1 MKFFRKTPA
10 FWLILLPL
18 LIPGML
24 VAVWR
29 CLFRNVAE
37 QQNIYVETVV
47 DFEEIR
53 QLAREEGWV
62 LRELFAALRANGASS
77 VAVSEDTLASLESE
91 GRITV
96 MNSKEIRKLSLDE
109 GLEQDLP
116 AGARSPGALWVHS
129 EDTALLDRI
138 ELHLSWKLTAD
149 RLMRIHRNLLI
160 INKSSQG
167 FRERVGLGF
176 SSEYFQMAHDA
187 GLGLVVRVFNYPG
200 LTAEAAASIVNS
212 IPSPASVSALLFAE
226 EEMLGVRGELKP
238 IIEQFRN
245 RSYRI
250 GWVEFNIQDGI
261 EAYLKGLSAS
271 RPFVRVHSITRKEV
285 DQVYNVRR
293 SVARWVRAVKDR
305 SMKMLYIRCFFQD
318 DKKFI
323 ENLVRFNLDYIY
335 QTAQALESAGYR
347 IARNESQRMHDPRHM
362 VGRMSPFEIVAIGLS
377 LLLSLLILFRI
388 SFFPSLDERWCFA
401 AFAIAIA
408 GFALLPT
415 QLFIAVTGLIGAI
428 ACSCT
433 GLVWAMKSLRDP
445 ENRSF
450 WQILPGF
457 VCRQVLP
464 SLLGGVLIAGIYSE
478 VEYLLRFEQF
488 RGIKLAFIL
497 PLLFTGLWALR
508 AYGRGIFTLL
518 HRPVNPI
525 GVFMLSALAAGTI
538 LYLLRSGNVT
548 FLKPSEIEDMFRTF
562 LENILVARPRNK
574 EFLIGYP
581 ASLLFIFFYLRRNFT
596 ILPLLAVFMQ
606 MGQVSVVN
614 SMCHFHTP
622 LQLSLLRIFNG
633 LWLGVAVGLA
643 AVLILALLRL
653 VVMPGSDKQKTVLLL
668 GYFGFGNLGDEL
680 LWQTFTR
687 RFLEDF
693 ADYRVVL
700 LHSGRNIPPDSP
712 RFAIVRRRAPLQIL
726 EEILTCEAVVI
737 PGGGLLQSATSLRS
751 LIYYLTLLTLA
762 RLAGARVILPAQ
774 GLGPFKKEG
783 RFAETV
789 NHWLAGELKQAE
801 YLSVRDAESAA
812 VFAEMTGISNVPV
825 TADLAFLN
833 DAQAFVR
840 ATERLD
846 LPKVYAVLRGSVP
859 GADRLA
865 EELVDMHEEFEN
877 FELRPAALQPGEDDR
892 LWQRADWTGSVF
904 CPAEPEK
911 LFADAELVVSM
922 RLHGCILATLAGIP
936 WVGLAYDPK
945 VSSFARACRWKF
957 CMTPAEASKEWLV
970 GSINQLLAR
979 KAEYADRLNRIT
991 GENRRLAEEDYNR
1004 IKKLFA
1010 KS

>member
-1 MKFFRKTPA
+1 MKLFRRIPS

-62 LRELFAALRANGASS
+62 LRELFVALRANGASS

-96 MNSKEIRKLSLDE
+96 MNSQEIRKLSLNE

-116 AGARSPGALWVHS
+116 AGAHSPGSLWVHS

-138 ELHLSWKLTAD
+138 DQHLSWKLTAD
-149 RLMRIHRNLLI
+149 RLMRIHRNLLV

-200 LTAEAAASIVNS
+200 LTSEAAASIINA

-250 GWVEFNIQDGI
+250 GWVEFNIQEGI

-318 DKKFI
+318 DKRFI
-323 ENLVRFNLDYIY
+323 ENLVRFNLDYVY
-335 QTAQALESAGYR
+335 QTAQALDAAGYK
-347 IARNESQRMHDPRHM
+347 IARNESQRLHDPRHM

-377 LLLSLLILFRI
+377 LLLSLLVMLRVG
-388 SFFPSLDERWCFA
+388 FFPNLDARWCFV
-401 AFAIAIA
+401 AFAASVA
-408 GFALLPT
+408 GFVALPT
-415 QLFIAVTGLIGAI
+415 YLFIAVSGLVGAI

-433 GLVWAMKSLRDP
+433 GIIWAMQSLRDP

-457 VCRQVLP
+457 VCRQIFP

-497 PLLFTGLWALR
+497 PLLVTGLWALR
-508 AYGRGIFTLL
+508 AYGRGIFSLL
-518 HRPVNPI
+518 HRPVNLI
-525 GVFMLSALAAGTI
+525 GVFMLSVMAAGTI
-538 LYLLRSGNVT
+538 LYLMRSGNVT
-548 FLKPSEIEDMFRTF
+548 FLKPGAIEDMFRTF
-562 LENILVARPRNK
+562 LENTLVARPRNK
-574 EFLIGYP
+574 EFLVGYP
-581 ASLLFIFFYLRRNFT
+581 AALMFIFFYLRRNFT
-596 ILPLLAVFMQ
+596 ILPVFAVFMQ

-633 LWLGVAVGLA
+633 LWLGVAVGLGVVFLL
-643 AVLILALLRL
+643 AVLRLL
-653 VVMPGSDKQKTVLLL
+653 VMTGSDKQKSVMLI

-680 LWQTFTR
+680 LWQTFAR

-693 ADYRVVL
+693 SEYRIVL
-700 LHSGRNIPPDSP
+700 LHSGKSIPPDAA
-712 RFAIVRRRAPLQIL
+712 RFSIVRRRSLLQVL
-726 EEILTCEAVVI
+726 EEILTCQAVVI
-737 PGGGLLQSATSLRS
+737 PGGGLLQSSTSLRS
-751 LIYYLTLLTLA
+751 LVYYLTLLTIA

-774 GLGPFKKEG
+774 GLGPFKKDG
-783 RFAETV
+783 RLAGAV
-789 NHWLAGELKQAE
+789 NRWLASELKQAG
-801 YLSVRDAESAA
+801 YISLRDVESAA
-812 VFAEMTGISNVPV
+812 VLEEIAGINNATV
-825 TADLAFLN
+825 TADLAFLS
-833 DAQAFVR
+833 DAPLR
-840 ATERLD
+840 AKVAKSLE
-846 LPKVYAVLRGSVP
+846 LPKVYAILRGTAP

-865 EELVDMHEEFEN
+865 TELVNMHEEFEN
-877 FELRPAALQPGEDDR
+877 FELRPAALQPGEDDK
-892 LWQRADWTGSVF
+892 LWQRADWSGSVIYS
-904 CPAEPEK
+904 ADPEN
-911 LFADAELVVSM
+911 LLVDAELVVSM

-957 CMTPAEASKEWLV
+957 CAAPVDADKEWLV
-970 GSINQLLAR
+970 GAINQLLAK

-991 GENRRLAEEDYNR
+991 GENRRLAEEDYSR
-1004 IKKLFA
+1004 VKKLLA
-1010 KS
+1010 A

>member
-1 MKFFRKTPA
+1 MRFFRKTPA

-138 ELHLSWKLTAD
+138 EQHLSWKLTAD
-149 RLMRIHRNLLI
+149 KLMRIHRNLLI
-160 INKSSQG
+160 ISKSSQG

-176 SSEYFQMAHDA
+176 SSEYFQMAHEA

-200 LTAEAAASIVNS
+200 LTADAAASIINS

-250 GWVEFNIQDGI
+250 GWVEFNIQEGI
-261 EAYLKGLSAS
+261 EAYLKGLAAT

-323 ENLVRFNLDYIY
+323 ENLVRFNLDYVF
-335 QTAQALESAGYR
+335 QTAKALEASGYR
-347 IARNESQRMHDPRHM
+347 IAHNESQRMHDPRHM
-362 VGRMSPFEIVAIGLS
+362 VGRMSSFEMLAIGLS
-377 LLLSLLILFRI
+377 LLLSLLILLRI
-388 SFFPSLDERWCFA
+388 SFFPDLDERWCFV
-401 AFAIAIA
+401 AFASAIA
-408 GFALLPT
+408 GFFLLPA
-415 QLFIAVTGLIGAI
+415 QFFIAITGLIGAVS
-428 ACSCT
+428 CSST
-433 GLVWAMKSLRDP
+433 GIIWAMQSLRDP

-450 WQILPGF
+450 WQIIPGF
-457 VCRQVLP
+457 VCRQILP

-497 PLLFTGLWALR
+497 PLLYSGLWSLR
-508 AYGRGIFTLL
+508 AYGRGILTLL

-562 LENILVARPRNK
+562 LENTLVARPRNK

-581 ASLLFIFFYLRRNFT
+581 AALLFVFFYLRRNFAV
-596 ILPLLAVFMQ
+596 LPIFAVFMQ

-633 LWLGVAVGLA
+633 FWLGVALGLA
-643 AVLILALLRL
+643 AVLLLAVGRLLA
-653 VVMPGSDKQKTVLLL
+653 MPGSEKQKSVLLI

-680 LWQTFTR
+680 LWKTFTG

-693 ADYRVVL
+693 TDYRLVL
-700 LHSGRNIPPDSP
+700 LHSGRNIPPDSA
-712 RFAIVRRRAPLQIL
+712 RLSIVRRRAPLQIL
-726 EEILTCEAVVI
+726 EEILTCEAVLI
-737 PGGGLLQSATSLRS
+737 PGGGLLQSSTSVRS
-751 LIYYLTLLTLA
+751 LVYYLTLLTLA

-774 GLGPFKKEG
+774 GLGPFKQEG
-783 RFAETV
+783 RFAGAV
-789 NHWLAGELKQAE
+789 NRWLAGELEQAE
-801 YLSVRDAESAA
+801 YISLRDIESAT
-812 VFAEMTGISNVPV
+812 VLAEISGISDAPV

-833 DAQAFVR
+833 DAPLLAK
-840 ATERLD
+840 AAKGIE
-846 LPKVYAVLRGSVP
+846 LPKVYAILRGTVS
-859 GADRLA
+859 GADRIA
-865 EELVDMHEEFEN
+865 EDLVSMHDEFEN
-877 FELRPAALQPGEDDR
+877 FELCPAALQPGEDDK
-892 LWQRADWTGSVF
+892 LWRQAEWAGNVF
-904 CPAEPEK
+904 YTDNPEN
-911 LFADAELVVSM
+911 LLADAELVVSM

-957 CMTPAEASKEWLV
+957 CAAPADAGKEWLV
-970 GSINQLLAR
+970 AAINQLLSR
-979 KAEYADRLNRIT
+979 KAEYVDRLNRIT
-991 GENRRLAEEDYNR
+991 GENRRKAEEDYNR
-1004 IKKLFA
+1004 VKKLFTA
-1010 KS
+1010 

>member
-1 MKFFRKTPA
+1 MKLFKKIPA

-18 LIPGML
+18 FIPGML

-37 QQNIYVETVV
+37 QQNVYVETVV

-53 QLAREEGWV
+53 QLAREEGWI

-77 VAVSEDTLASLESE
+77 VAVSEDTLSSLESE

-96 MNSKEIRKLSLDE
+96 MNSKEIRTLSLDE

-138 ELHLSWKLTAD
+138 AQNLSWKLTSD
-149 RLMRIHRNLLI
+149 RLMRIHRNLLV

-200 LTAEAAASIVNS
+200 LTVEAAASIINS

-261 EAYLKGLSAS
+261 EAYLKGLAAS

-318 DKKFI
+318 DKRFI

-335 QTAQALESAGYR
+335 QTAQALEGAGYS

-377 LLLSLLILFRI
+377 LLLSLLILLRL
-388 SFFPSLDERWCFA
+388 SFFSELDERWCFVVFVVA
-401 AFAIAIA
+401 VS
-408 GFALLPT
+408 GYALLT
-415 QLFIAVTGLIGAI
+415 TRLFIAM
-428 ACSCT
+428 S
-433 GLVWAMKSLRDP
+433 GLVGAVASSCIGIIWAMQSLRNC

-457 VCRQVLP
+457 VLRQVLP

-497 PLLFTGLWALR
+497 PLIITGLWSLR

-548 FLKPSEIEDMFRTF
+548 FLKPSEFEDMFRTF
-562 LENILVARPRNK
+562 LENTLVARPRNK
-574 EFLIGYP
+574 EFLVGYP
-581 ASLLFIFFYLRRNFT
+581 AALLFIFFYLRQNFT
-596 ILPLLAVFMQ
+596 ILPLLAIFMQ
-606 MGQVSVVN
+606 MGQVSAVN

-622 LQLSLLRIFNG
+622 LQLSLLRNFNG
-633 LWLGVAVGLA
+633 IWLGILIGLVVVFLVAV
-643 AVLILALLRL
+643 LRL
-653 VVMPGSDKQKTVLLL
+653 LSLAGSDKQKKVLLI
-668 GYFGFGNLGDEL
+668 GYFGYGNLGDEL
-680 LWQTFTR
+680 LWRTFCR

-693 ADYRVVL
+693 VGHRVVL
-700 LHSGRNIPPDSP
+700 LHSGRAPLPVGE
-712 RFAIVRRRAPLQIL
+712 RMAIVRRRALFGLL
-726 EEILTCEAVVI
+726 EEIMTCEAVVI
-737 PGGGLLQSATSLRS
+737 PGGGLLQSSTSQLS
-751 LIYYLTLLTLA
+751 LVYYLTLLTLA

-774 GLGPFKKEG
+774 GLGPFRKGG
-783 RFAETV
+783 RVAEAV
-789 NHWLAGELKQAE
+789 NRWLASELRQAE
-801 YLSVRDAESAA
+801 YVSLRDIESATVLEEIA
-812 VFAEMTGISNVPV
+812 GIRNAPV
-825 TADLAFLN
+825 TSDLAFLSEISH
-833 DAQAFVR
+833 R
-840 ATERLD
+840 GKLSTIE
-846 LPKVYAVLRGSVP
+846 LPKVYAILRGSAS

-865 EELVDMHEEFEN
+865 EELVNMHEEFEN
-877 FELRPAALQPGEDDR
+877 FDLFPAALQPGEDDS
-892 LWQRADWTGSVF
+892 LWQRANWMGRVF
-904 CPAEPEK
+904 CSDEPEK
-911 LFADAELVVSM
+911 LLAGAELVVSM

-936 WVGLAYDPK
+936 WIGLAYDPK
-945 VSSFARACRWKF
+945 VSSFARACNWKF
-957 CMTPAEASKEWLV
+957 CALPDDVDKSWLE

-979 KAEYADRLNRIT
+979 SAEYTDRLNRIT
-991 GENRRLAEEDYNR
+991 GENRRRAEEDYER
-1004 IKKLFA
+1004 VKKLF
-1010 KS
+1010 SV